1 MDREITGEKLEPLRH
16 RADQARKKSCTGR
29 ARGKNC
35 AGRVHEKS
43 CIGRVCEKRPAT
55 PDAFLHDYDLQ
66 DIVAINLTR
75 AVQLC
80 VDVGAHIIAGGER
93 PAPDTMSETF
103 DAMAQTG
110 ILGRNLADRMKK
122 AVGFR
127 NVAVHSYRSI
137 DWAIVHAI
145 CQNHLDDFGDF
156 ATAVVSHMERK

>member
-1 MDREITGEKLEPLRH
+1 MDREVIDEKLESLRH
-16 RADQARKKSCTGR
+16 RAGR
-29 ARGKNC
+29 AREKNC
-35 AGRVHEKS
+35 AGRAREQR
-43 CIGRVCEKRPAT
+43 CAGRIREKRPAN
-55 PDAFLHDYDLQ
+55 PDVFVQDYDLQ
-66 DIVAINLTR
+66 DIVALNLTR

-93 PAPDTMSETF
+93 PPPDTMSETF

-110 ILGRNLADRMKK
+110 ILDRNLADRMKK

-145 CQNHLDDFGDF
+145 CQNHLDDFDDF
-156 ATAVVSHMERK
+156 ASAVVSHMERK